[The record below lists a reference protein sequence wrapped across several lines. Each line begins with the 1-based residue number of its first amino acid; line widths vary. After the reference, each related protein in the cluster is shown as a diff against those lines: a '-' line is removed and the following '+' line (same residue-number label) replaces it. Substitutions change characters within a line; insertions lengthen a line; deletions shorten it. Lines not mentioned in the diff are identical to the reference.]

1 MQHFQKIQEFHSL
14 VGYVQSIANHYFLAI
29 NNLRVDKD
37 SYEDGNYVKRVKN
50 AYLELN
56 GEMRRFIN
64 NDFFYEDY
72 PFWWKRYYS
81 KATYYRLK
89 RKSML
94 KFKEA
99 FDSGG

>member
-1 MQHFQKIQEFHSL
+1 MQHFQKTSEFHSL
-14 VGYVQSIANHYFLAI
+14 EGYVQSIANHYFLAI
-29 NNLRVDKD
+29 NNLKVDREDSESNSYIMRV
-37 SYEDGNYVKRVKN
+37 RN
-50 AYLELN
+50 AYLELD
-56 GEMRRFIN
+56 GVMRKFIN

-99 FDSGG
+99 FDGGQ